1 MTENNKEPKRDI
13 TKRQYILSIIVTLII
28 GVVGTLSIS
37 GMLTDS
43 ADEVGN
49 ETVEEPT
56 DLNLDTPSD
65 FDVNYEELQ
74 VIDKLYAILMTT
86 YFEEI
91 DSTILIEGA
100 LEGMAGAV
108 GDPYT
113 EYLDEVESTSFDED
127 ISGSFQGIGAEVMKD
142 GEHVR
147 IVSPI
152 ANSPAA
158 EAGLQPNDLIIEVD
172 GESVADLTINEA
184 VSLIRGP
191 EGSDVELLLIRGEEQ
206 FSMTL
211 TRAEI
216 PIETVFYEVDENN
229 PTIGYVNIV
238 NFNMPTYVETVDA
251 IKELQDQGVE
261 KIVFDV
267 RGNPGGLLT
276 SAIEISNIFVPNGEP
291 LMMTEYRQDEKPTVY
306 MASDDYG
313 DFKYDGEAILL
324 VNEGSASA
332 SEILA
337 GAMQSV
343 GIPIYGQ
350 TTFGKGTVQSLV
362 ALGATNE
369 LKFTSGKWLTAT
381 GDWIN
386 EIGIEPDVTVKLP
399 EYAQLFIV
407 NPMSTYKEGDNSA
420 ETKNLKSVLT
430 AIGYEVSE
438 NETFDESVVIAV
450 RAFQEENSLTV
461 DGIVTGDTARVMTDQ
476 LRAKIEANDT
486 QYDAAIEALKK

>member
-1 MTENNKEPKRDI
+1 MTENNKETKSNI
-13 TKRQYILSIIVTLII
+13 TKKQYILSVLVALII
-28 GVVGTLSIS
+28 GVTGTLFIS
-37 GMLTDS
+37 EQLTDS
-43 ADEVGN
+43 VDDVNDKA
-49 ETVEEPT
+49 VEETT
-56 DLNLDTPSD
+56 DFNLDTPSE
-65 FDVNYEELQ
+65 FDVEYDELT
-74 VIDKLYAILMTT
+74 VINKLYTILMTT
-86 YFEEI
+86 YFEEV
-91 DSTILIEGA
+91 DSEVLIEGA
-100 LEGMAGAV
+100 LEGMAGAI

-113 EYLDEVESTSFDED
+113 EYLNEVESTSFDED

-142 GEHVR
+142 GEYVR

-158 EAGLQPNDLIIEVD
+158 EAGLQPNDLIVEVD
-172 GESVADLTINEA
+172 GESVAELTINEA

-191 EGSDVELLLIRGEEQ
+191 EGSDVELLLIRGDEQ
-206 FSMTL
+206 FSITL

-216 PIETVFYEVDENN
+216 PLETVFYEVDEDNRE
-229 PTIGYVNIV
+229 IGYVNIV
-238 NFNMPTYVETVDA
+238 NFNMPTYLETVDA
-251 IKELQDQGVE
+251 IKALQEQGVQ

-291 LMMTEYRQDEKPTVY
+291 LMMTEYRQDEEPTVY
-306 MASDDYG
+306 EASDDYG
-313 DFKYDGEAILL
+313 GFKFEGEAVLL

-362 ALGATNE
+362 DLGATDE
-369 LKFTSGKWLTAT
+369 VKFTSGKWLTAS

-386 EIGIEPDVTVKLP
+386 ETGIEPDVPVELP
-399 EYAQLFIV
+399 AYAQLFIV

-420 ETKNLKSVLT
+420 EVKNLKSVLT
-430 AIGYEVSE
+430 ALDYDVSE
-438 NETFDESVVIAV
+438 NETFDDSVVTAV
-450 RAFQEENSLTV
+450 KLFQETNDLTI
-461 DGIVTGDTARVMTDQ
+461 DGIVTGDTARALTDQ
-476 LRAKIEANDT
+476 LRTKIENNDT
-486 QYDAAIEALKK
+486 QYDAAIEALAN

>member
-1 MTENNKEPKRDI
+1 MTENNKETKSNI
-13 TKRQYILSIIVTLII
+13 TKKQYILSVLVALII
-28 GVVGTLSIS
+28 GVTGTLFIS
-37 GMLTDS
+37 EQLTNSVDDVNDK
-43 ADEVGN
+43 A
-49 ETVEEPT
+49 VEETT
-56 DLNLDTPSD
+56 DFNLDTPSE
-65 FDVNYEELQ
+65 FDVEYDELT
-74 VIDKLYAILMTT
+74 VINKLYTILMTT
-86 YFEEI
+86 YFEEV
-91 DSTILIEGA
+91 DSEVLIEGA
-100 LEGMAGAV
+100 LEGMAGAI

-113 EYLDEVESTSFDED
+113 EYLNEVESTSFDED

-142 GEHVR
+142 GEYVR

-158 EAGLQPNDLIIEVD
+158 EAGLQPNDLIVEVD
-172 GESVADLTINEA
+172 GESVAELTINEA

-191 EGSDVELLLIRGEEQ
+191 EGSDVELLLIRGDEQ
-206 FSMTL
+206 FSITL

-216 PIETVFYEVDENN
+216 PLETVFYEVDEDNRE
-229 PTIGYVNIV
+229 IGYVNIV
-238 NFNMPTYVETVDA
+238 NFNMPTYLETVDA
-251 IKELQDQGVE
+251 IKALQEQGVQ

-291 LMMTEYRQDEKPTVY
+291 LMMTEYRQDEEPTVY
-306 MASDDYG
+306 EASDDYG
-313 DFKYDGEAILL
+313 GFKFEGEAVLL

-362 ALGATNE
+362 DLGATDE
-369 LKFTSGKWLTAT
+369 VKFTSGKWLTAS

-386 EIGIEPDVTVKLP
+386 ETGIEPDVPVELP
-399 EYAQLFIV
+399 TYAQLFIV

-420 ETKNLKSVLT
+420 EVKNLKSVLT
-430 AIGYEVSE
+430 ALDYDVSE
-438 NETFDESVVIAV
+438 NETFDDSVVTAV
-450 RAFQEENSLTV
+450 KLFQETNDLTI
-461 DGIVTGDTARVMTDQ
+461 DGIVTGDTARALTDQ
-476 LRAKIEANDT
+476 LRTKIENNDT
-486 QYDAAIEALKK
+486 QYDAAIEALAN

>member
-1 MTENNKEPKRDI
+1 MTENNKDSKRSI
-13 TKRQYILSIIVTLII
+13 TKKQYIVSIIVTLII
-28 GVVGTLSIS
+28 GVAGTLFIVERS
-37 GMLTDS
+37 TNTTNNN
-43 ADEVGN
+43 GN
-49 ETVEEPT
+49 QAVEETT

-65 FDVNYEELQ
+65 FDLNYDELR

-91 DSTILIEGA
+91 DSNILIEGA
-100 LEGMAGAV
+100 LEGMASAI

-113 EYLDEVESTSFDED
+113 EYLDEIESTSFDED

-142 GEHVR
+142 GEYVR

-191 EGSDVELLLIRGEEQ
+191 EGTDVELLLIRGDEQ

-211 TRAEI
+211 TRAQI
-216 PIETVFYEVDENN
+216 PVETVFYEVDKEN
-229 PTIGYVNIV
+229 PEVGYVNIV
-238 NFNMPTYVETVDA
+238 NFNLPTYLETVDA
-251 IKELQDQGVE
+251 IKALQELNVQ
-261 KIVFDV
+261 KIIFDV

-291 LMMTEYRQDEKPTVY
+291 IMMTEYRQDEEPTVY

-313 DFKYDGEAILL
+313 AFKYEGEAVLL

-337 GAMQSV
+337 GAMQSI

-362 ALGATNE
+362 DLGATDE
-369 LKFTSGKWLTAT
+369 LKFTSGKWLTAE
-381 GDWIN
+381 GEWIN
-386 EIGIEPDVTVKLP
+386 ESGITPDVPVELP
-399 EYAQLFIV
+399 AYAQLFIV
-407 NPMSTYKEGDNSA
+407 NPMATYKKGDNSA
-420 ETKNLKSVLT
+420 EVKNLKSVLI
-430 AIGYEVSE
+430 ALGYNVTDNDS
-438 NETFDESVVIAV
+438 FDESVVVAV
-450 RAFQEENSLTV
+450 EEFQVANDLTA
-461 DGIVTGDTARVMTDQ
+461 DGIVTGNTSRALTDQ
-476 LRAKIEANDT
+476 LRTKIDNNDT
-486 QYDAAIEALKK
+486 QYEAALEYLIK

>member
-1 MTENNKEPKRDI
+1 MTENNKETKSNI
-13 TKRQYILSIIVTLII
+13 TKKQYILSVLVALII
-28 GVVGTLSIS
+28 GVTGTLFIS
-37 GMLTDS
+37 EQLTDS
-43 ADEVGN
+43 VDDVNDKA
-49 ETVEEPT
+49 VEETT
-56 DLNLDTPSD
+56 DFNLDTPSE
-65 FDVNYEELQ
+65 FDVEYDELT
-74 VIDKLYAILMTT
+74 VINKLYTILMTT
-86 YFEEI
+86 YFEEV
-91 DSTILIEGA
+91 DSEVLIEGA
-100 LEGMAGAV
+100 LEGMAGAI

-113 EYLDEVESTSFDED
+113 EYLNEVESTSFDED

-142 GEHVR
+142 GEYVR

-158 EAGLQPNDLIIEVD
+158 EAGLQPNDLIVEVD
-172 GESVADLTINEA
+172 GESVAELTINEA

-191 EGSDVELLLIRGEEQ
+191 EGSDVELLLIRGDEQ
-206 FSMTL
+206 FSITL

-216 PIETVFYEVDENN
+216 PLETVFYEVDEDNRE
-229 PTIGYVNIV
+229 IGYVNIV
-238 NFNMPTYVETVDA
+238 NFNMPTYLETVDA
-251 IKELQDQGVE
+251 IKALQEQGVQ

-291 LMMTEYRQDEKPTVY
+291 LMMTEYRQDEEPTVY
-306 MASDDYG
+306 EASDDYG
-313 DFKYDGEAILL
+313 GFKFEGEAVLL

-362 ALGATNE
+362 DLGATDE
-369 LKFTSGKWLTAT
+369 VKFTSGKWLTAS

-386 EIGIEPDVTVKLP
+386 ETGIEPDVPVELP
-399 EYAQLFIV
+399 TYAQLFIV

-420 ETKNLKSVLT
+420 EVKNLKSVLT
-430 AIGYEVSE
+430 ALDYDVSE
-438 NETFDESVVIAV
+438 NETFDDSVVTAV
-450 RAFQEENSLTV
+450 KLFQETNDLTI
-461 DGIVTGDTARVMTDQ
+461 DGIVTGDTARALTDQ
-476 LRAKIEANDT
+476 LRTKIENNDT
-486 QYDAAIEALKK
+486 QYDAAIEALAN

>member
-1 MTENNKEPKRDI
+1 MTEKNEETKRNI
-13 TKRQYILSIIVTLII
+13 TKKQYILSILAALII
-28 GVVGTLSIS
+28 GVVGTLFI
-37 GMLTDS
+37 GDQLADS
-43 ADEVGN
+43 AGDISN
-49 ETVEEPT
+49 ETVEETT

-65 FDVNYEELQ
+65 FDVNYDELR
-74 VIDKLYAILMTT
+74 VINKLYAILMTT
-86 YFEEI
+86 YFEEV
-91 DSTILIEGA
+91 DSEILIEGA
-100 LEGMAGAV
+100 LEGMAGAI

-142 GEHVR
+142 GEYVR

-158 EAGLQPNDLIIEVD
+158 EAGLQPNDLIVEVD

-191 EGSDVELLLIRGEEQ
+191 EGTDVELSLIRGDEQ

-216 PIETVFYEVDENN
+216 PVETVFYEVDENN
-229 PTIGYVNIV
+229 PNIGYVNIV
-238 NFNMPTYVETVDA
+238 NFNMPTYLETVDA
-251 IKELQDQGVE
+251 IKALQEQDVK

-276 SAIEISNIFVPNGEP
+276 SAIEISNIFVPNGDP
-291 LMMTEYRQDEKPTVY
+291 LMMTEYRQDEEPTIY

-313 DFKYDGEAILL
+313 AFKFEGEAVLL

-362 ALGATNE
+362 DLGATDE
-369 LKFTSGKWLTAT
+369 LKFTSGKWLTAN

-386 EIGIEPDVTVKLP
+386 EKGIEPDVPVELP
-399 EYAQLFIV
+399 SYAQLFIV

-420 ETKNLKSVLT
+420 EIKNLKSVLT
-430 AIGYEVSE
+430 AIGYDVSD
-438 NETFDESVVIAV
+438 NEAFDESVVTAV
-450 RAFQEENSLTV
+450 QAFQEANDLTV
-461 DGIVTGDTARVMTDQ
+461 DGIVTGNTARALTDQ
-476 LRAKIEANDT
+476 LRTKIENNDT
-486 QYDAAIEALKK
+486 QYDAAIEALTN

>member
-1 MTENNKEPKRDI
+1 MTENNKE
-13 TKRQYILSIIVTLII
+13 TKSNVTKKQYILSVLVALII
-28 GVVGTLSIS
+28 GVTGTLFIS
-37 GMLTDS
+37 EQLTDS
-43 ADEVGN
+43 VDDVNDKA
-49 ETVEEPT
+49 VEETT
-56 DLNLDTPSD
+56 DFNLDTPSE
-65 FDVNYEELQ
+65 FDVEYDELT
-74 VIDKLYAILMTT
+74 VINKLYTILMTT
-86 YFEEI
+86 YFEEV
-91 DSTILIEGA
+91 DSEVLIEGA
-100 LEGMAGAV
+100 LEGMAGAI

-113 EYLDEVESTSFDED
+113 EYLNEVESTSFDED

-142 GEHVR
+142 GEYVR

-158 EAGLQPNDLIIEVD
+158 EAGLQPNDLIVEVD
-172 GESVADLTINEA
+172 GESVAELTINEA

-191 EGSDVELLLIRGEEQ
+191 EGSDVELLLIRGDEQ
-206 FSMTL
+206 FSITL

-216 PIETVFYEVDENN
+216 PLETVFYEVDEDNRE
-229 PTIGYVNIV
+229 IGYVNIV
-238 NFNMPTYVETVDA
+238 NFNMPTYLETVDA
-251 IKELQDQGVE
+251 IKALQEQGVQ

-291 LMMTEYRQDEKPTVY
+291 LMMTEYRQDEEPTVY
-306 MASDDYG
+306 EASDDYG
-313 DFKYDGEAILL
+313 GFKFEGEAVLL

-362 ALGATNE
+362 DLGATDE
-369 LKFTSGKWLTAT
+369 VKFTSGKWLTAS

-386 EIGIEPDVTVKLP
+386 ETGIEPDVPVELP
-399 EYAQLFIV
+399 TYAQLFIV

-420 ETKNLKSVLT
+420 EVKNLKSVLT
-430 AIGYEVSE
+430 ALDYDVSE
-438 NETFDESVVIAV
+438 NETFDDSVVTAV
-450 RAFQEENSLTV
+450 KLFQETNDLTI
-461 DGIVTGDTARVMTDQ
+461 DGIVTGDTARALTDQ
-476 LRAKIEANDT
+476 LRTKIENNDT
-486 QYDAAIEALKK
+486 QYDAAIEALAN

>member
-1 MTENNKEPKRDI
+1 MTENNKETKSNI
-13 TKRQYILSIIVTLII
+13 TKKQYILSIIAALII
-28 GVVGTLSIS
+28 GVVGTLFI
-37 GMLTDS
+37 GDQLTKS
-43 ADEVGN
+43 ADDVNDEAIK
-49 ETVEEPT
+49 ETT

-65 FDVNYEELQ
+65 FDVNYDELM

-86 YFEEI
+86 YFEEV
-91 DSTILIEGA
+91 DSEILIEGA
-100 LEGMAGAV
+100 LEGMAGAI

-142 GEHVR
+142 GEYVR

-158 EAGLQPNDLIIEVD
+158 EAGLQPNDLIVEVD
-172 GESVADLTINEA
+172 GESVAELTINEA

-191 EGSDVELLLIRGEEQ
+191 EGSDVELLLIRGDEQ
-206 FSMTL
+206 FTMTL

-216 PIETVFYEVDENN
+216 PLETVFYEVDEDN
-229 PTIGYVNIV
+229 PGIGYVNIV

-251 IKELQDQGVE
+251 IKALQEQDVN

-291 LMMTEYRQDEKPTVY
+291 LMMTEYRQDEEPTVY

-313 DFKYDGEAILL
+313 GFKYEGEAVLL

-362 ALGATNE
+362 DLGATDE

-386 EIGIEPDVTVKLP
+386 ESGIQPDVSVELP
-399 EYAQLFIV
+399 AYAQLFIV
-407 NPMSTYKEGDNSA
+407 NPTATYQEGDSSA
-420 ETKNLKSVLT
+420 EVKNLKSVLI
-430 AIGYEVSE
+430 ALDFEVSD
-438 NETFDESVVIAV
+438 NDAFDDSVVIAV
-450 RAFQEENSLTV
+450 KTFQEVNGLTV
-461 DGIVTGDTARVMTDQ
+461 DGIVSGDTARALTDQ
-476 LRAKIEANDT
+476 LRTKIENNDT
-486 QYDAAIEALKK
+486 QYDAAVEALAN